1 LGTSEATVGAV
12 SYQIIIQPLALKQL
26 QGISDRRI
34 RDKILDRIDGL
45 GENPEAQG
53 KPLVGDLSRYHSV
66 RAVGQRYRIIYKV
79 DGSKVTVFVLTLG
92 IRKDGDK
99 QDVYT
104 LAKKLLRLR
113 LLDPP
118 D

>member
-1 LGTSEATVGAV
+1 V

-34 RDKILDRIDGL
+34 RDKIRDRIDEL
-45 GENPEAQG
+45 GENPEVQG
-53 KPLVGDLSRYHSV
+53 KPLVRDLSGYFSV
-66 RAVGQRYRIIYKV
+66 WAVGQRYRIIYKV
-79 DGSKVTVFVLTLG
+79 DGSKVTVFVLALG

-99 QDVYT
+99 QDIYT

>member
-1 LGTSEATVGAV
+1 MGTGEATVGDV
-12 SYQIIIQPLALKQL
+12 NYEIVIQPLALKQL
-26 QGISDRRI
+26 QKISDRRI
-34 RDKILDRIDGL
+34 RDKIRDRIDEL

-53 KPLVGDLSRYHSV
+53 KPLVGDLSRYYSV
-66 RAVGQRYRIIYKV
+66 RAVGQRYRIIYKIN
-79 DGSKVTVFVLTLG
+79 GNKVIVFVLALG
-92 IRKDGDK
+92 IRKNGDK
-99 QDVYT
+99 QDIYA